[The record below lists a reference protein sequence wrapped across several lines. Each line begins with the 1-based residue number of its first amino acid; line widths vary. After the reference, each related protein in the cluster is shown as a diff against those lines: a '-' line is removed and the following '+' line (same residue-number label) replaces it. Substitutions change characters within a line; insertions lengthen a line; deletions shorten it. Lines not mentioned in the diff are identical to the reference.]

1 MGCWNQD
8 WNRNH
13 MMLESESESL
23 AIESELE
30 LESWILQNPGIGISP
45 SGIVNGIGMTGTGII
60 YNSDIIQ
67 YNIIK

>member
-13 MMLESESESL
+13 MMLESESE
-23 AIESELE
+23 
-30 LESWILQNPGIGISP
+30 LESWILQNPGIEISP

-67 YNIIK
+67 YNLIK

>member
-1 MGCWNQD
+1 
-8 WNRNH
+8 

-23 AIESELE
+23 AIESE

>member
-1 MGCWNQD
+1 
-8 WNRNH
+8 